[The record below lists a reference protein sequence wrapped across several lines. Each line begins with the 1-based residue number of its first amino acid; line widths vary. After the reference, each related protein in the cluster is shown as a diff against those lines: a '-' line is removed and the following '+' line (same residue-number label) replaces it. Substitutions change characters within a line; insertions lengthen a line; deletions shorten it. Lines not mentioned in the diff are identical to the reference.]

1 MKIGILTIHRIYN
14 HGSFLQS
21 FAVKSIIQGILPNAE
36 VEFLD
41 WPSEDKSSKPVYNI
55 PKKRIA
61 KPSGLKFF
69 CHKLLGHNVY
79 CRDVELAWL
88 HACFGQNYRKLCAD
102 YLAVSPESNY
112 STDYDLIVV
121 GSDESFNCTQDDAPW
136 DTTLCFN
143 LIGKNVISYAAS
155 FGYSTLKRLDD
166 YGLSDIV
173 KSGLSSYKSISVRD
187 RNSQEIVKALTG
199 REAAVHLDPVLVFD
213 YSRFI
218 PDIKIKSDFILV
230 YNYLNRIN
238 DPDFITRIKAFAKKN
253 RLKIISIFEFCP
265 WADKNIV
272 LSSFEV
278 LAYFKKAKYV
288 VTDTF
293 HGAVMSI
300 KFNKQF
306 IAFVRES
313 NRNKLHYLIDYF
325 GLTDRILTDIN
336 NFESIIQAPVDWIPV
351 NDKIAHERNR
361 TLSYFSVNLNNL

>member
-1 MKIGILTIHRIYN
+1 MRIGILTIHRIFN
-14 HGSFLQS
+14 HGSFLQA
-21 FAVKSIIQGILPNAE
+21 FAVKSTLQSLLHEAE
-36 VEFLD
+36 IEFID
-41 WPSEDKSSKPVYNI
+41 WPLKDKELEPNYELPVAKL
-55 PKKRIA
+55 P
-61 KPSGLKFF
+61 KPSGLRFVY
-69 CHKLLGHNVY
+69 HKILGHKIY

-88 HACFGQNYRKLCAD
+88 YNSLGRVYRKQCAD
-102 YLAVSPESNY
+102 YLGVKASPNY

-187 RNSQEIVKALTG
+187 GNSKDVVKALTG
-199 REAAVHLDPVLVFD
+199 RGASVHLDPVLVFD

-230 YNYLNRIN
+230 YNYLNRIK
-238 DPDFITRIKAFAKKN
+238 DPTFITRIKAFAKKN

-265 WADKNIV
+265 WADKNLA

-306 IAFVRES
+306 IAFVWDS

-361 TLSYFSVNLNNL
+361 ALSYFSANLNNL